1 MHHPSYTAFE
11 ARLRKISSFNPQ
23 QIRQQGAQM
32 VQQGQAMMQ
41 NPLGAVSQIRQ
52 NAFLAANNPA
62 TRPHT
67 ATHMASLLQATR
79 PSLSKTASVQI
90 HAFIDE
96 LECTYGYEFDE
107 QTKEAMFG
115 AAAKLIGQGMSAS
128 ANMAR
133 TVAANPRLAMNNATM
148 RVMTSPGMNTLVH
161 NPALATAVMGQQ
173 LAGGMGQALLGKGL
187 VGAAQAGARHIPGA
201 AGQTVGAFT
210 SALGHVV

>member
-1 MHHPSYTAFE
+1 MYHPSYTAFE

-41 NPLGAVSQIRQ
+41 NPLGAATQIQQ
-52 NAFLAANNPA
+52 NASLAARNPA
-62 TRPHT
+62 TRPHN

-79 PSLSKTASVQI
+79 PPLSKTASAQI

-115 AAAKLIGQGMSAS
+115 AAAKLIGQGMSAG

-133 TVAANPRLAMNNATM
+133 TFAANPRLAMNNAAL
-148 RVMTSPGMNTLVH
+148 RVMTNPGMNTLVH

-173 LAGGMGQALLGKGL
+173 LAGGVSQALIGRGL
-187 VGAAQAGARHIPGA
+187 VGAAQVGARHIPGA
-201 AGQTVGAFT
+201 VGQTASAVT